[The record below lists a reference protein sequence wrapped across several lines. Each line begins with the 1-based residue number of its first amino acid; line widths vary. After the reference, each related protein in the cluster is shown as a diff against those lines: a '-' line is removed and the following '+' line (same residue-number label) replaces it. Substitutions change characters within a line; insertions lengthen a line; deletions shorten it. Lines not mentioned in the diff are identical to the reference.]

1 MRENRVRESFV
12 RKKRRILKFVRA
24 HAEILKEAAFY
35 TGVVII
41 LIIGISGVIKLAC
54 REAYYR
60 GYADG
65 SYDNRYIVYRDEGTF
80 RFIFPKHEETVEP

>member
-1 MRENRVRESFV
+1 MRENRVREFFV

-24 HAEILKEAAFY
+24 HAEILKEVALY

-41 LIIGISGVIKLAC
+41 FIIGISGVIKLAC
-54 REAYYR
+54 RDAYYR

-65 SYDNRYIVYRDEGTF
+65 SRENRYFIYQDEDTFQIIV
-80 RFIFPKHEETVEP
+80 PKREENVEP